1 MIILVLQIYQ
11 AVESTISKTVVQNIF
26 LQWFCGNIFFAALQ
40 VPKLLQYMNS
50 PPTFSVLTFTLVLT
64 YSNCIAY
71 ISMRVKKAM
80 DECVWSLNPICNT
93 CLLFGHG
100 TTENTY
106 SSTYVG
112 DGQFSGRDR
121 GGVIATFMRI
131 ELSYY
136 YFCWPTKQNKYMWQS
151 ICT

>member
-1 MIILVLQIYQ
+1 MLL
-11 AVESTISKTVVQNIF
+11 KTF
-26 LQWFCGNIFFAALQ
+26 PYYLSFCGKHCTIAQYTLLLKSTGPKKISTHMNPPLTYFFLSA
-40 VPKLLQYMNS
+40 
-50 PPTFSVLTFTLVLT
+50 

-71 ISMRVKKAM
+71 TMRVKKAM

>member
-1 MIILVLQIYQ
+1 MIWCQLDSWHEVIIYPRPQLPLDIQNLTIQLSILC
-11 AVESTISKTVVQNIF
+11 TCTT
-26 LQWFCGNIFFAALQ
+26 
-40 VPKLLQYMNS
+40 LLS
-50 PPTFSVLTFTLVLT
+50 T

-71 ISMRVKKAM
+71 TIKKAM

-106 SSTYVG
+106 SSSTYVG

-131 ELSYY
+131 ELSYC
-136 YFCWPTKQNKYMWQS
+136 YFCWPTKQNKYMRQEY
-151 ICT
+151 ILCMYI

>member
-1 MIILVLQIYQ
+1 MVNIILLHSLTLKFYGSKKNLNSY
-11 AVESTISKTVVQNIF
+11 ESTPY
-26 LQWFCGNIFFAALQ
+26 IFFPYCLFQ
-40 VPKLLQYMNS
+40 LHKY
-50 PPTFSVLTFTLVLT
+50 T
-64 YSNCIAY
+64 Y
-71 ISMRVKKAM
+71 MRVKKAM

-106 SSTYVG
+106 SSSTYVG

-131 ELSYY
+131 ELSYC
-136 YFCWPTKQNKYMWQS
+136 YFCWPTKQNKYMWQEYTMYVHIIS
-151 ICT
+151 IN